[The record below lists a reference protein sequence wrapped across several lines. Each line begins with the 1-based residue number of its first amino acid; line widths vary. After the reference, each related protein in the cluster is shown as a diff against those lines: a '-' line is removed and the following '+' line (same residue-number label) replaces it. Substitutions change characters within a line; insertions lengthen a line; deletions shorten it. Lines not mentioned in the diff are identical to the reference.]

1 MANIFSNLDIVG
13 KSMIVLLIVLLFILI
28 GLIIYLCVKN
38 KKQEELNMDLDF
50 FDELKKDNDNSKSVF
65 VDDIDSKKINEVA
78 KKIEIEPEIK
88 SVTKEDIE
96 PKVDEKKFDISE
108 VAKQMEEDIE
118 KTNIELTEFEMEQ
131 EEKSIISYE
140 ELLQKVKRDNA
151 NSKVKVNLQ
160 TVKLEEPKKEE
171 FTFNTE
177 VLDFGE
183 LSEVGD
189 APFKV
194 STPVSP
200 VDGIQNT
207 STNLLKQEDIKSVLD
222 IENVDTS
229 IYSSDEF
236 LNALKELRDSLD

>member
-1 MANIFSNLDIVG
+1 MGNIFNNLDVFG
-13 KSMIVLLIVLLFILI
+13 KSMVVLLIVLLLALI
-28 GLIIYLCVKN
+28 GLVVYLLVKN
-38 KKQEELNMDLDF
+38 KRQDNMAIDTDF
-50 FDELKKDNDNSKSVF
+50 FGELKKDNDNTKSIF
-65 VDDIDSKKINEVA
+65 VEDIDTKKVNEIA
-78 KKIEIEPEIK
+78 KKIEVEPEIK
-88 SVTKEDIE
+88 SVIKEEITPTKE
-96 PKVDEKKFDISE
+96 EKKFDISE

-140 ELLQKVKRDNA
+140 ELLQKVKKDNT

-160 TVKLEEPKKEE
+160 TVKLDEPKKEE

-177 VLDFGE
+177 VLDFSE
-183 LSEVGD
+183 LNDVVE

-222 IENVDTS
+222 IENINTS
-229 IYSSDEF
+229 VYSSDEF
-236 LNALKELRDSLD
+236 LSALKELRDSLD